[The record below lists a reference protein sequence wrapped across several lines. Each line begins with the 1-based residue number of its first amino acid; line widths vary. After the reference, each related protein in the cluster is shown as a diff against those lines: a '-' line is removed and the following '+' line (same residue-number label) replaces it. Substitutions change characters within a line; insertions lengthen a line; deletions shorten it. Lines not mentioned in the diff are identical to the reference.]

1 MYNSLGAAIVDDGRL
16 DFDQYIKKACPML
29 LVDDSPEK
37 KATTRHFPMT
47 FPTLYDYCLELDD
60 KTWAAWDWLVPE
72 YVHDRDLPFPATLV
86 PTVDTLRVTWLLA
99 IMETVERPVLLV
111 GDTGSSKTAIITN
124 YLRGLPA
131 DRYLV
136 QQMNFSSRTSS
147 LDVQRTLE
155 SVVEKRT
162 KDVYGPPVGKKMMVF
177 IDDMNM
183 PIVDTYG
190 TQQPIALLKLL
201 FERKG
206 FYDRGKDLNW
216 KNIKDMG
223 FLAAM
228 GKAGGGRNDVD
239 PRFISMFS
247 TFNLQFPSE
256 STLSHIYTCILRG
269 HFSIFTDEVQE
280 IVDKLVQMTLDLY
293 KILIAELPPTPAKF
307 HYIFNLRDLSRIA
320 HGLTLTCPS
329 LFTEVRAVVRC
340 WRNEFT
346 RVVCDRLISDAD
358 HELMSA
364 HVYTLVTQ
372 YFPEQEPVVLA
383 ETVLPEEYLDGEEE
397 GAEGETVKGSEPEL
411 LEDLDVGGEEEGEEE
426 RIVTLEEYVFRDPLL
441 FGDYRN
447 ALDEEETR
455 YYEDLLD
462 YEAVYFL
469 FQEILDEYIERLG
482 KKISIVLF
490 EDCLEHLTR
499 ATRLL
504 RMRRAHAMLV
514 GVGGGGKKSIARLAA
529 FAAGCE
535 MFEIVVTRNYSENSF
550 REDLKRLYYQLGLED
565 KKTCFLFTASQILEE
580 SFLEYI
586 NSILL
591 VGIPPALFSD
601 EERDAV
607 VGGAR
612 GQCVQAGLGQSKD
625 AVWQYFVNKCCDNLH
640 VVLTMSPSGDV
651 LRNRC
656 RSFPGL
662 VNNTTIDWM
671 FPWPKQALL
680 AVANVFL
687 ANVDKIPDEFRPII
701 VEHVVHVH
709 LSVSQYTEQFLLR
722 LRRRNYVTP
731 THYMDYLTNYVAL
744 LNEKD
749 AYIVAMCERLK
760 GGLSKIAEANIQLED
775 LNAKLAEQKV
785 IVEEQTKECELL
797 LKEISTATDAAVSKQ
812 QVAAVKQVEIT
823 AQSAEIGVEKASAE
837 ETLAAAMPALEAARL
852 ALADLEKADITEI
865 RSFASPPEA
874 VQVVCECVA
883 ILRGVKDISW
893 KGAKGIMADPNFLR
907 TLQEMNC
914 DLITQKQVKDVKAHM
929 KKSKKLD
936 TMQQISKAG
945 YGLLKFVQAVLG
957 YCAVYR
963 EVKPKKERVEQL
975 EKEYQEAVNYLNT
988 LNREIARLQKT
999 LDKLNEKYN
1008 TAMLR
1013 RQELQ
1018 EETDIMMRRLI
1029 AADKLMSGL
1038 ASEQKRWT
1046 EELEAF
1052 YVEQSRLIGNCL
1064 LAASFLSYA
1073 GPFSFSFRQTM
1084 IYEDWLG
1091 DILERGIPL
1100 TEPYTLE
1107 KNLTNEVEIS
1117 NWNSQGLPPDEL
1129 SVQNGVLTARAAR
1142 CPLCVDPQTQALAWI
1157 KRREA
1162 KNNLK
1167 VLSFNEPSFVRQLE
1181 MALKYG
1187 LPVLFQDVG
1196 EYIDPVIDNVL
1207 EKNVKTEAGRTFV
1220 MLGSLEVDYDP
1231 NFRMYLTT
1239 KLANPQL
1246 NPATYAKALVINYT
1260 VTVQGLED
1268 QLLSVVVRHE
1278 RSDLE
1283 EQRESLIVETSANT
1297 ALLRA
1302 LEESLLRELAACTGN
1317 MLDNVDLVD
1326 TLENTKTKAA
1336 EVIEKLAIAAATTRE
1351 LEGLRDGYRPVAR
1364 RGAILFF
1371 VLSDMAGVN
1380 SMYQYSLTS
1389 YLDVFTYALRKAMP
1403 NVILMRRLRNIID
1416 MLTKNVYDYGC
1427 TGIFERHKLLFSFQ
1441 MAIKLEQSEDRVSQA
1456 QLDFFIKGN
1465 VSLEK
1470 PTQANPS
1477 TWIST
1482 QGWHDIMKLSTDFQE
1497 TFAALPDHI
1506 SRNMEAWQK
1515 WADSDTP
1522 ESSTI
1527 PDEYLDRMDPF
1538 ELLMLLRCFRVDR
1551 IYRAL
1556 THYITV
1562 TMGEE
1567 YITPPVV
1574 SFDMIFEQSTPFT
1587 PVVLILSAGS
1597 DPTAE
1602 VMALA
1607 ARCGVGGGALQYLSL
1622 GQGQEKIALNL
1633 LESAI
1638 THGQWLIL
1646 QNCHLLVEFMAEVEK
1661 QLELMEKPHPEYRL
1675 WLTTDPTPTFPIGV
1689 LQRSL
1694 KVVTE
1699 PPNGLKLNLRNTYFK
1714 LPARALDQCAHP
1726 MYKKL
1731 VYVLAFFHAVVQER
1745 RKYGKIGW
1753 NISYDFS
1760 ESDFT
1765 VCLQIL
1771 QTYLDRCHEARGP
1784 IPWATLRFLFGEVM
1798 YGGRVIDDF
1807 DRRVVRTYME
1817 EYLGDFLLDRF
1828 QPFSF
1833 YHDQA
1838 TRYVIPP
1845 DAERDDYIEYI
1856 EQLPLANSPRV
1867 FGLHANAE
1875 VGYSSGA
1882 ARALWARLVLL
1893 QPVTSE
1899 APGAISRESMIEAI
1913 AGDILDRLP
1922 PPTDVRRVRR
1932 THEMHVTPTLVVLL
1946 QELERFNRLIA
1957 KMHSTLTLLRK
1968 ALAGEIGMDSAL
1980 DDVASSLYNGQLP
1993 ASWRALAPETCK
2005 GLGSW
2010 MDHFSERTKQYTDW
2024 SEMEEPMVMWLAG
2037 LHVPGSYLSARAQA
2051 ASRAHAWPLD
2061 RAAHSTS
2068 ITDAR
2073 HADDIE
2079 ERVATGC
2086 YVRGLYL
2093 EGARWDA
2100 AARCL
2105 RPSHPKVLVTE
2116 LPIMHVLPV
2125 EAHKLK
2131 LQNTLHTPVY
2141 VTSSRRNAMGQGLVF
2156 EADLAT
2162 TEHYSHWV
2170 LQAVCLI
2177 MNTDD

>member
-1 MYNSLGAAIVDDGRL
+1 MKVH
-16 DFDQYIKKACPML
+16 
-29 LVDDSPEK
+29 EK
-37 KATTRHFPMT
+37 
-47 FPTLYDYCLELDD
+47 
-60 KTWAAWDWLVPE
+60 
-72 YVHDRDLPFPATLV
+72 
-86 PTVDTLRVTWLLA
+86 
-99 IMETVERPVLLV
+99 
-111 GDTGSSKTAIITN
+111 
-124 YLRGLPA
+124 
-131 DRYLV
+131 
-136 QQMNFSSRTSS
+136 
-147 LDVQRTLE
+147 
-155 SVVEKRT
+155 
-162 KDVYGPPVGKKMMVF
+162 
-177 IDDMNM
+177 
-183 PIVDTYG
+183 
-190 TQQPIALLKLL
+190 
-201 FERKG
+201 
-206 FYDRGKDLNW
+206 
-216 KNIKDMG
+216 
-223 FLAAM
+223 
-228 GKAGGGRNDVD
+228 
-239 PRFISMFS
+239 
-247 TFNLQFPSE
+247 
-256 STLSHIYTCILRG
+256 
-269 HFSIFTDEVQE
+269 
-280 IVDKLVQMTLDLY
+280 
-293 KILIAELPPTPAKF
+293 TP
-307 HYIFNLRDLSRIA
+307 N
-320 HGLTLTCPS
+320 
-329 LFTEVRAVVRC
+329 
-340 WRNEFT
+340 
-346 RVVCDRLISDAD
+346 
-358 HELMSA
+358 
-364 HVYTLVTQ
+364 
-372 YFPEQEPVVLA
+372 
-383 ETVLPEEYLDGEEE
+383 
-397 GAEGETVKGSEPEL
+397 
-411 LEDLDVGGEEEGEEE
+411 
-426 RIVTLEEYVFRDPLL
+426 
-441 FGDYRN
+441 
-447 ALDEEETR
+447 
-455 YYEDLLD
+455 
-462 YEAVYFL
+462 
-469 FQEILDEYIERLG
+469 
-482 KKISIVLF
+482 
-490 EDCLEHLTR
+490 
-499 ATRLL
+499 LL
-504 RMRRAHAMLV
+504 RP
-514 GVGGGGKKSIARLAA
+514 
-529 FAAGCE
+529 
-535 MFEIVVTRNYSENSF
+535 
-550 REDLKRLYYQLGLED
+550 KRD
-565 KKTCFLFTASQILEE
+565 
-580 SFLEYI
+580 
-586 NSILL
+586 
-591 VGIPPALFSD
+591 
-601 EERDAV
+601 
-607 VGGAR
+607 
-612 GQCVQAGLGQSKD
+612 
-625 AVWQYFVNKCCDNLH
+625 
-640 VVLTMSPSGDV
+640 
-651 LRNRC
+651 
-656 RSFPGL
+656 
-662 VNNTTIDWM
+662 
-671 FPWPKQALL
+671 
-680 AVANVFL
+680 
-687 ANVDKIPDEFRPII
+687 
-701 VEHVVHVH
+701 
-709 LSVSQYTEQFLLR
+709 
-722 LRRRNYVTP
+722 
-731 THYMDYLTNYVAL
+731 
-744 LNEKD
+744 
-749 AYIVAMCERLK
+749 
-760 GGLSKIAEANIQLED
+760 
-775 LNAKLAEQKV
+775 
-785 IVEEQTKECELL
+785 
-797 LKEISTATDAAVSKQ
+797 
-812 QVAAVKQVEIT
+812 
-823 AQSAEIGVEKASAE
+823 
-837 ETLAAAMPALEAARL
+837 
-852 ALADLEKADITEI
+852 
-865 RSFASPPEA
+865 
-874 VQVVCECVA
+874 
-883 ILRGVKDISW
+883 
-893 KGAKGIMADPNFLR
+893 
-907 TLQEMNC
+907 
-914 DLITQKQVKDVKAHM
+914 
-929 KKSKKLD
+929 
-936 TMQQISKAG
+936 
-945 YGLLKFVQAVLG
+945 
-957 YCAVYR
+957 
-963 EVKPKKERVEQL
+963 
-975 EKEYQEAVNYLNT
+975 
-988 LNREIARLQKT
+988 
-999 LDKLNEKYN
+999 
-1008 TAMLR
+1008 
-1013 RQELQ
+1013 
-1018 EETDIMMRRLI
+1018 
-1029 AADKLMSGL
+1029 
-1038 ASEQKRWT
+1038 
-1046 EELEAF
+1046 AF

-1207 EKNVKTEAGRTFV
+1207 EKNIKTEAGRTFV

-1522 ESSTI
+1522 ESNTI

-1587 PVVLILSAGS
+1587 PVVLILSAGSDPTAEVMALAARCGVGGGALQYLSLGQGQEKVCTCTVQLSNICQIHTSNVRFEKRAALQDFYMLIRHPVVLILSAGS

-1845 DAERDDYIEYI
+1845 DAERDDYIGT
-1856 EQLPLANSPRV
+1856 V
-1867 FGLHANAE
+1867 
-1875 VGYSSGA
+1875 
-1882 ARALWARLVLL
+1882 
-1893 QPVTSE
+1893 
-1899 APGAISRESMIEAI
+1899 
-1913 AGDILDRLP
+1913 
-1922 PPTDVRRVRR
+1922 
-1932 THEMHVTPTLVVLL
+1932 
-1946 QELERFNRLIA
+1946 
-1957 KMHSTLTLLRK
+1957 
-1968 ALAGEIGMDSAL
+1968 
-1980 DDVASSLYNGQLP
+1980 
-1993 ASWRALAPETCK
+1993 
-2005 GLGSW
+2005 
-2010 MDHFSERTKQYTDW
+2010 
-2024 SEMEEPMVMWLAG
+2024 
-2037 LHVPGSYLSARAQA
+2037 
-2051 ASRAHAWPLD
+2051 
-2061 RAAHSTS
+2061 
-2068 ITDAR
+2068 
-2073 HADDIE
+2073 
-2079 ERVATGC
+2079 
-2086 YVRGLYL
+2086 
-2093 EGARWDA
+2093 
-2100 AARCL
+2100 
-2105 RPSHPKVLVTE
+2105 
-2116 LPIMHVLPV
+2116 
-2125 EAHKLK
+2125 
-2131 LQNTLHTPVY
+2131 
-2141 VTSSRRNAMGQGLVF
+2141 
-2156 EADLAT
+2156 
-2162 TEHYSHWV
+2162 
-2170 LQAVCLI
+2170 
-2177 MNTDD
+2177 